1 VRRPKENGW
10 RGERLH
16 EGERLAGEKTSH
28 NLVLCSRSPRRA
40 AGEGCRF

>member
-10 RGERLH
+10 RGERLN